1 LIRKIGLTGGIASGK
16 SSVASWFR
24 AKGVPVFDADDA
36 VHLIM
41 AREAM
46 ISSIKGEF
54 GPEYIQNGKINRVLF
69 GNKVFQDP
77 KIKKRLEELL
87 HPLVL
92 KEMEIRCREAEK
104 MGEKIIILEIPL
116 LFEAGWDKNMDEIW
130 VVFVPYSIQVERL
143 VLRNGFSVEE
153 AVKRISSQMVLEEK
167 VQKADKV
174 IDNSGNWN
182 ETEKQLGAIWK
193 EINSI

>member
-1 LIRKIGLTGGIASGK
+1 MIRKIGLTGGIASGK